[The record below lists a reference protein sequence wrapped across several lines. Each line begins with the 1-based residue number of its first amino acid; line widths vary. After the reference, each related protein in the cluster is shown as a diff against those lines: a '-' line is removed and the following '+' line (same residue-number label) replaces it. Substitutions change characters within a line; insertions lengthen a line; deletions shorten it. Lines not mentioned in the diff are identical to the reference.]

1 MPDAVAREDKP
12 ETAMTSRNSN
22 SFVFETL
29 ETRKLMS
36 SGGPAPTD
44 WPSGPR
50 MSAIAGEAETLA
62 PTIPPRVQLGNNPT
76 DASDSAP
83 TV

>member
-36 SGGPAPTD
+36 ASGSSAVDQPAD
-44 WPSGPR
+44 
-50 MSAIAGEAETLA
+50 
-62 PTIPPRVQLGNNPT
+62 
-76 DASDSAP
+76 P
-83 TV
+83 TVTIVPLHAPKTLEPSIAREDTPTN

>member
-1 MPDAVAREDKP
+1 
-12 ETAMTSRNSN
+12 MTSRNTN

-36 SGGPAPTD
+36 SGGPAPIEWGTA
-44 WPSGPR
+44 PR
-50 MSAIAGEAETLA
+50 MTAIAGEAETLA
-62 PTIPPRVQLGNNPT
+62 PTIPPRVQLGNNTT